1 MNTRIFKIA
10 ALTVMLAALPLS
22 SAMAQSQIQ
31 TKRGPYVTNGFWD
44 NWFISAGAGV
54 QGYFGESFD
63 KGDTFITP
71 AFDFSI
77 GKWITPVWGARVQL
91 AGLSAKSAT
100 MNANNPFVVSRY
112 DNNYYNIK
120 MKYMH
125 YHADALFNLSAAI
138 GGYKPTRVYEI
149 IPFIGFGGISTYS
162 GPTSNEMAFDG
173 GILNKFRI
181 SEHFDIN
188 IELRGVLFGQEF
200 DKQAGGSRGEGIGSI
215 TAGLTYRFGKKTFK
229 RASELEM
236 MDISPL
242 NNRINQLEDALAA
255 NKAKQAALESALAE
269 ANRRPTEV
277 IVEQQVAP
285 AATAVFFTIGRTDIN
300 AEGKIVLDQMAET
313 IKASDC
319 KYTITGFADKQT
331 GSAQRNMQL
340 SQQRAQNVHDYLVS
354 KGVSADRLDVIA
366 KGSTEN
372 PFSQAYLNRV
382 VIVQM

>member
-1 MNTRIFKIA
+1 MFFKSA
-10 ALTVMLAALPLS
+10 VLTVMLAALPFS
-22 SAMAQSQIQ
+22 CAFAQSQIQ

-44 NWFISAGAGV
+44 NWYISVGAGA
-54 QGYFGESFD
+54 QGYFGESHT
-63 KGDTFITP
+63 KGDTYITP
-71 AFDFSI
+71 AFDLSI

-91 AGLSAKSAT
+91 AGLTAKSAT
-100 MNANNPFVVSRY
+100 LNANNPFVVGRY
-112 DNNYYNIK
+112 DNKYYDIK

-138 GGYKPTRVYEI
+138 GGYKQDRVYEL
-149 IPFIGFGGISTYS
+149 IPFVGFGGISTYS
-162 GPTSNEMAFDG
+162 GPTSNEMAFDA

-188 IELRGVLFGQEF
+188 IELRGTIFGQEF
-200 DKQAGGSRGEGIGSI
+200 DKQVGGSRGEGIGSI
-215 TAGLTYRFGKKTFK
+215 TAGLTYRFGKKPFK

-255 NKAKQAALESALAE
+255 NRAKQAALESALAE
-269 ANRRPTEV
+269 ANKRPTEI
-277 IVEQQVAP
+277 IVEDNAP

-313 IKASDC
+313 IKASEG
-319 KYTITGFADKQT
+319 KFTITGFADKQT
-331 GSAQRNMQL
+331 GSAARNMQL

-354 KGVSADRLDVIA
+354 KGVDADRLDVIA
-366 KGSTEN
+366 KGSTET

-382 VIVQM
+382 VIVQK